1 VTDRAFS
8 PNIEHLVFGTY
19 KARPSTPLNNDDNR
33 INCSS
38 NQSIP
43 NSPISENNDQNL
55 DQLCECRAHSRN
67 RLSVDS
73 QNNDNKIDSKLS
85 DLTPNKRCNACDNA
99 LPHDNSLMDNKNE
112 LDLKLTNEDMDLDSS
127 YSSKEDDSLISAI
140 EHLTTNEKP
149 NGLNSK
155 IPQSISKKQIRNI
168 STSSVKQMSGDSL
181 NGFLSFDR
189 EVNESV
195 GSILTKES
203 DKTNAPNNSSKT
215 LISHIPKPLIN
226 MNSGPKNMESFK
238 SFGLFTDKTFISNN
252 QLISNIK
259 RPMISPFIQ
268 RSLEMPVIPNLHLLK
283 NSQLTQ
289 LSSFDTSINQLSDL
303 RFAKIRSTI
312 HANKRMPALNTNSLR
327 RHNSLDTTHKSFN
340 SYQTRLKQTKVFNEK
355 SIFNDSRIYKES
367 RISNNSMSQFTKF
380 SAETRK
386 ISSKSDKNGV
396 NHSTSYSEVMES
408 FSSINEELESAK
420 REVIKTKS
428 HSNLQR
434 NRPQVK
440 APIAGRIRVSLKSR
454 SNSNPDSKVL
464 PSIDRGVSRASSDST
479 QNSSQKSQNSVNY
492 NENFKTSDSIDSN
505 SSNKY
510 SHNSGTQFESKEP
523 KLYNSKMMKMFIM
536 DEDNIPVSPKKLSK
550 TNFISHKKD
559 QNVDIRE
566 EKNSDKSTFKQY
578 LYETYVNKMPP
589 SAQSSPKQPNTPS
602 IKELRPRS
610 SSEHHLSNLL
620 LSEAQ
625 KEAIDDLK
633 KSTKRLSKSSRP
645 WSHIYSDSEAK
656 RILKSTKSYGEIIEN
671 MADLGSNNKHKS
683 ENDILSTSVEQNS
696 FINDKLPISPV
707 RNRCLQSPTSVD
719 NGSQESVLQRFK
731 KTFSLRFTR
740 HNVNSRNESPV
751 QTKLRSSTR
760 SKSEGNGE
768 KLKRSTWYDLNGQTI
783 DDKCDVKTTDNSET
797 NRKLSNTECEDLKYR
812 LIKVPSVERQFS
824 TPYPIKVRDQTHRKS
839 LVRKHSQRA
848 RLRRSLSHPQK
859 LSSSNRIQSRENSS
873 RVSSDSDTDTES
885 LSGNQNSS
893 ASHQS
898 SEQQEVILY

>member
-1 VTDRAFS
+1 
-8 PNIEHLVFGTY
+8 VFGTY

-38 NQSIP
+38 NQSKP
-43 NSPISENNDQNL
+43 NSPISETNDQNL
-55 DQLCECRAHSRN
+55 DQLCECGAHSRN
-67 RLSVDS
+67 GLSVDS

-85 DLTPNKRCNACDNA
+85 DLTPNNRCNACDNA
-99 LPHDNSLMDNKNE
+99 LSHDNSLKDNKNE

-127 YSSKEDDSLISAI
+127 FSSKEDDSLISAI
-140 EHLTTNEKP
+140 EQLTTNEKP

-168 STSSVKQMSGDSL
+168 STSSVKQMSSDSL

-189 EVNESV
+189 EVNESF
-195 GSILTKES
+195 GSIFAKES
-203 DKTNAPNNSSKT
+203 DKTNASNNSSKT

-238 SFGLFTDKTFISNN
+238 SFDLFTDKNFISNN
-252 QLISNIK
+252 HLISNIK

-268 RSLEMPVIPNLHLLK
+268 RSLEIPVIPNLHLLK

-312 HANKRMPALNTNSLR
+312 HANKRMPALHTNSLR

-340 SYQTRLKQTKVFNEK
+340 SYQTRLKQTKIFNEK

-367 RISNNSMSQFTKF
+367 RITNNSIVKSQFSTF
-380 SAETRK
+380 STENRK
-386 ISSKSDKNGV
+386 ISSKSDKTGV
-396 NHSTSYSEVMES
+396 NHSTSYSKFMES
-408 FSSINEELESAK
+408 FSSNNEELESAK

-440 APIAGRIRVSLKSR
+440 APIAGRIRVPLKSR

-479 QNSSQKSQNSVNY
+479 PNSSQKNQNSVNY
-492 NENFKTSDSIDSN
+492 NENFKTNDSIDSN
-505 SSNKY
+505 SLNKY
-510 SHNSGTQFESKEP
+510 SYNSVTQFESKEP

-550 TNFISHKKD
+550 TNLISPQKN
-559 QNVDIRE
+559 QNLDIRA
-566 EKNSDKSTFKQY
+566 EKNSGKSTFKQNF
-578 LYETYVNKMPP
+578 YETYVNKVPP

-610 SSEHHLSNLL
+610 SSEHLLSSLL
-620 LSEAQ
+620 LIEAQ

-633 KSTKRLSKSSRP
+633 KPTKRLSKSSRP

-707 RNRCLQSPTSVD
+707 RNHSQSPTSVD

-740 HNVNSRNESPV
+740 HNVNSRNESPI
-751 QTKLRSSTR
+751 QAKLRSSIR
-760 SKSEGNGE
+760 SKSEENGD
-768 KLKRSTWYDLNGQTI
+768 KLKRSTCYDLNGQTI
-783 DDKCDVKTTDNSET
+783 DDKCDGKATNNSET
-797 NRKLSNTECEDLKYR
+797 NRRLSNTEDLKSR
-812 LIKVPSVERQFS
+812 LIQIPSVERQFS
-824 TPYPIKVRDQTHRKS
+824 TPYPIKARDQTHRKS
-839 LVRKHSQRA
+839 LVRKHSQRT

-859 LSSSNRIQSRENSS
+859 LSTSNRIQSRENSS
-873 RVSSDSDTDTES
+873 RVSSDTDTDTES

-893 ASHQS
+893 VSRQS